1 MDYHKFLLALIICF
15 LLSLLVGLERQSRRR
30 SAGLRT
36 TVLVAI
42 GSYLFVS
49 FSFLVTDYQ
58 IDISRVAS
66 QVVTGIG
73 FLGAGV
79 IIKDGAKV
87 RGLTTAATL
96 WCTASIGV
104 LCAGGYV
111 KEAITGTIVIL
122 FSNIILRYVNSFI
135 NMRSINRITK
145 EIYRMQVSLT
155 KEKRQS
161 LIEYIENNKEEKI
174 TIDNVNVTEN
184 DVTFDINIVKSNETV
199 LGKYITKLINRFSI
213 KEYNYKKIEEKT
225 QEEEYDEL

>member
-1 MDYHKFLLALIICF
+1 MDYYKFLFALIICF
-15 LLSLLVGLERQSRRR
+15 LLSLTIGIERQFRRR

-49 FSFLVTDYQ
+49 FSFLITDYQ

-111 KEAITGTIVIL
+111 KEAITGTVIIL
-122 FSNIILRYVNSFI
+122 FSNIILRYINSIVNI
-135 NMRSINRITK
+135 RSRNKITN
-145 EIYRMQVSLT
+145 EIYRMRVSLP

-161 LIEYIENNKEEKI
+161 LVEFIENNNEGKI
-174 TIDNVNVTEN
+174 TIDNVNVMKN
-184 DVTFDINIVKSNETV
+184 NVTFDINIVKSNESS
-199 LGKYITKLINRFSI
+199 LGKYVTKLINNYNI
-213 KEYNYKKIEEKT
+213 EEYNYKKIEEKT
-225 QEEEYDEL
+225 IEEEYDEL

>member
-58 IDISRVAS
+58 IDISRIAS

-111 KEAITGTIVIL
+111 KEAITGTMVIL

-184 DVTFDINIVKSNETV
+184 DVTFDIYIVKSNETV

>member
-122 FSNIILRYVNSFI
+122 FSNIILRYVNGVV
-135 NMRSINRITK
+135 NMRSKNRITK

-184 DVTFDINIVKSNETV
+184 DVTFDINIVKSNETL

>member
-122 FSNIILRYVNSFI
+122 FSNIILRYVNGVV
-135 NMRSINRITK
+135 NMRSKNRITK
-145 EIYRMQVSLT
+145 EIYRMQVSLI

-199 LGKYITKLINRFSI
+199 LGKYITKLINKFSI
-213 KEYNYKKIEEKT
+213 KEYNYKKIEETT
-225 QEEEYDEL
+225 QEEDDDEL

>member
-122 FSNIILRYVNSFI
+122 FSNIILRYVNGVV
-135 NMRSINRITK
+135 NMRSKNRITK
-145 EIYRMQVSLT
+145 EIYRMQVSLI

-199 LGKYITKLINRFSI
+199 LGKYITKLINKFSI

>member
-1 MDYHKFLLALIICF
+1 MNYHKFLFALIVCF
-15 LLSLLVGLERQSRRR
+15 LLSLFVGLERQSRRR

-49 FSFLVTDYQ
+49 FSFLVSDYE

-104 LCAGGYV
+104 LCAAGYV

-122 FSNIILRYVNSFI
+122 FSNIILRYFNSII
-135 NMRSINRITK
+135 NMRSKNKITK
-145 EIYRMQVSLT
+145 ETYRMRVSLS
-155 KEKRQS
+155 KEKRQA
-161 LIEYIENNKEEKI
+161 LIEYIENNSEEKI
-174 TIDNVNVTEN
+174 TIDNVNVVKN
-184 DVTFDINIVKSNETV
+184 NVTFDINIIKSNETL
-199 LGKYITKLINRFSI
+199 LGRYINKLINKFNI
-213 KEYNYKKIEEKT
+213 EEYNYKKIEEKT